1 MTLLPA
7 EVLSFETVIVGALSD
22 SNAVRRAAEET
33 FQRTKQQ
40 HPDQY
45 VTALT
50 LLLQSDRQQAVR
62 EFAAVMLRQALVLN
76 SLTAIAAKE
85 QANGAESPSSS
96 QPSPTSKDIF
106 PRLSPSTVQLLQT
119 GLLQLIDAEQPRAI
133 RKKSIDAIA
142 ALAARTLP
150 SQQWPDFLPAFL
162 AAMKSPTPQH
172 RETVLELIEKLCD
185 TVDIALLT
193 PHIAQMR
200 GVLVESLQSSEAALR
215 LSALQA
221 LISLLLCLDSSEVKS
236 MQDAIPLMFN
246 ALHAAYT
253 TLDDGILT
261 SATTVLASLIKA
273 HPSLVR
279 PHLSAVTQLMVAIVK
294 DERLDEESRRSA
306 MEFLITLAEAGKGMI
321 RKQAEFGRLV
331 IPLSFTLLCDGVD
344 EDDREWRAQES
355 EHDEVDG
362 EENAGMGAE
371 SAGRLAEA
379 LGGKVYVAT
388 VIPLI
393 QSNLSSA
400 QWVHRHAALCVLS
413 AMSEY
418 AQEAVEPLLPTFVT
432 LVLPYLRDSAPRVV
446 DAVLGCLQ
454 QMVVSYS
461 PTFQDRYHEQVVPA
475 LMSQLTPQQLP
486 RIIAMTCGTLIE
498 FTREADAAILTQY
511 AGDLLNLLSQL
522 IQLPSL
528 PVKERTLMV
537 ISSLALS
544 MQADFIPYYPTF
556 YPGIKHLVMHA
567 PPASGE
573 LRHKAIECLGALADA
588 VGHDVFMP
596 EAHHCMSVLTQLQQQ
611 DDTLLSYV
619 SQAEARI
626 AKAMGAEFAPYLP
639 HVIPSLLKSAAI
651 TDEYAV
657 ISGDEVSAL
666 EGQDGYVTKS
676 VDFAD
681 GQKLKITMNQTLFD
695 EKAIAVNMLYS
706 YAETLKGGFL
716 PYVAQTAT
724 VVLPLM
730 TYRFHESVR
739 IAAVSLAPALVRSTA
754 EGMAGRPAEEREAAV
769 RELFGRMLPVFIA
782 CTEQELHL
790 DNLCG
795 IVDAFGDA
803 VALMGC
809 AMSEAELNTLTA
821 AIKRLSV
828 ESIRRMEAREE
839 RRAAEDYDEEEE
851 TAIAGENEHDDEF
864 LGYLY
869 ELMVACIK
877 QNGAA
882 FLPHYHAHLHP
893 VFAPLLTHSNTS
905 LVVTALCVIAQVV
918 NDLPLPAPLQ
928 VSYCDA
934 LFPVCMA
941 HAVDEELDP
950 RQSAMYGLGAC
961 CQCMGERFLPVLP
974 AAVRVIL
981 QVIHDPHS
989 KDEGAAPATD
999 CAIASLEK
1007 IVAQCSASM
1016 TPHERARLL
1025 GEWTDA
1031 LPSVGDVGE
1040 AQLTHDKLCGYV
1052 EREDVAVLGE
1062 RGERVEKI
1070 LLVFGSLLE
1079 SEYLS
1084 EEGSGR
1090 VAALL
1095 RRWKGKLGEQQ
1106 WGAVLGKM
1114 DDEDRQ
1120 SVEKALASVQQ

>member
-22 SNAVRRAAEET
+22 SNAVRRQAEET

-50 LLLQSDRQQAVR
+50 LLLQSADRQQPVR

-76 SLTAIAAKE
+76 SLTAIADNE
-85 QANGAESPSSS
+85 QPNSTDASSS
-96 QPSPTSKDIF
+96 PSPTSKDIF
-106 PRLSPSTVQLLQT
+106 PRLSSGTVQLLQSA
-119 GLLQLIDAEQPRAI
+119 LLQLIDTEQPRAI
-133 RKKSIDAIA
+133 RKKTIDTIA

-150 SQQWPDFLPAFL
+150 DNHWPAFLPAFL

-185 TVDIALLT
+185 NVSIALLV
-193 PHIAQMR
+193 PHIAPMR
-200 GVLVESLQSSEAALR
+200 ATLIESLQSEEAAVR

-221 LISLLLCLDSSEVKS
+221 LISLLLCLDSSQVKA

-253 TLDDGILT
+253 TLDDGVLT
-261 SATTVLASLIKA
+261 SATTVLSSLIKA

-279 PHLSAVTQLMVAIVK
+279 PHLSAVTQLMVAIVR

-321 RKQAEFGRLV
+321 RKQGEFGRLV
-331 IPLSFTLLCDGVD
+331 IPLSFTLLCGGVD
-344 EDDREWRAQES
+344 ENDREWRAQES

-362 EENAGMGAE
+362 EENASMGME

-379 LGGKVYVAT
+379 LGGKIYIAT
-388 VIPLI
+388 VTPLI
-393 QSNLSSA
+393 QSHLNNAS
-400 QWVHRHAALCVLS
+400 WVQRHGALCVTS
-413 AMSEY
+413 AMIEY
-418 AQEAVEPLLPTFVT
+418 LHEAVEPLVPTLIT
-432 LVLPYLRDSAPRVV
+432 MILPYLRDRAPRVV

-461 PTFQDRYHEQVVPA
+461 PTFQEQYHEQVMPA
-475 LMSQLTPQQLP
+475 LMTLLAAQQLP

-498 FTREADAAILTQY
+498 FTREADASILTQY
-511 AGDLLNLLSQL
+511 AGDLLSLLSQL

-537 ISSLALS
+537 ISSLALA
-544 MQADFIPYYPTF
+544 MQSDFIPYYSTF

-573 LRHKAIECLGALADA
+573 LRHKAIECIGALADA
-588 VGHDVFMP
+588 VGHDVFIA
-596 EAHHCMSVLTQLQQQ
+596 EAHSVMSILTSLQQQ
-611 DDTLLSYV
+611 DDSLLSYI

-626 AKAMGAEFAPYLP
+626 AKAMGSEFAPYLP
-639 HVIPSLLKSAAI
+639 HVIPQLLKSAAI

-657 ISGDEVSAL
+657 ISGDDVSSL
-666 EGQDGYVTKS
+666 EGQDGYITKS
-676 VDFAD
+676 LDFAD
-681 GQKLKITMNQTLFD
+681 GQKLKLTMNQTLFD
-695 EKAIAVNMLYS
+695 EKAMAVNMLYS

-724 VVLPLM
+724 VTLPLM

-739 IAAVSLAPALVRSTA
+739 IAAVSLAPALIRSTA
-754 EGMAGRPAEEREAAV
+754 EGMADRPAEEREAAV
-769 RELFGRMLPVFIA
+769 RALFGRMLPVFIA
-782 CTEQELHL
+782 CTDQELHL

-795 IVDAFGDA
+795 IVDALGDA

-809 AMSEAELNTLTA
+809 PMSDAELAKLTEA
-821 AIKRLSV
+821 VKKLSEESIKRV
-828 ESIRRMEAREE
+828 EKREE
-839 RRAAEDYDEEEE
+839 RRQAEDYDEEEE

-877 QNGAA
+877 RSGAS
-882 FLPHYHAHLHP
+882 FLPHYHTHLHP
-893 VFAPLLTHSNTS
+893 VFAPLLTHSNLS
-905 LVVTALCVIAQVV
+905 LVVTAVCVVGQIV
-918 NDLPLPAPLQ
+918 NDLPLPPPLQ

-941 HAVDEELDP
+941 HATDEELDP
-950 RQSAMYGLGAC
+950 RQSALYGLGAC

-974 AAVRVIL
+974 AAVSVIL
-981 QVIHDPHS
+981 QVMHDPHS
-989 KDEGAAPATD
+989 KDEGSAPATD

-1007 IVAQCSASM
+1007 IVAQCGHSLPAS
-1016 TPHERARLL
+1016 
-1025 GEWTDA
+1025 
-1031 LPSVGDVGE
+1031 
-1040 AQLTHDKLCGYV
+1040 
-1052 EREDVAVLGE
+1052 
-1062 RGERVEKI
+1062 
-1070 LLVFGSLLE
+1070 
-1079 SEYLS
+1079 
-1084 EEGSGR
+1084 
-1090 VAALL
+1090 
-1095 RRWKGKLGEQQ
+1095 
-1106 WGAVLGKM
+1106 
-1114 DDEDRQ
+1114 
-1120 SVEKALASVQQ
+1120 

>member
-7 EVLSFETVIVGALSD
+7 EVLSFETVIVGALGE
-22 SNAVRRAAEET
+22 SNAVRRQAEET

-50 LLLQSDRQQAVR
+50 LLLQSVDRQQAVR

-76 SLTAIAAKE
+76 SLTAVTEQE
-85 QANGAESPSSS
+85 QANGTDAVASSPSSA
-96 QPSPTSKDIF
+96 SKDIF
-106 PRLSPSTVQLLQT
+106 PRLSPSTVQLLQS
-119 GLLQLIDAEQPRAI
+119 GLLQLIDSEQPRAI
-133 RKKSIDAIA
+133 RKKTIDTIA

-150 SQQWPDFLPAFL
+150 GNQWPAFLPVFL

-200 GVLVESLQSSEAALR
+200 NTLVESLQSSEAAVR

-253 TLDDGILT
+253 TLDDGVLT
-261 SATTVLASLIKA
+261 SATSVMSSLVKA

-321 RKQAEFGRLV
+321 RKQGEFGRLV

-344 EDDREWRAQES
+344 QDDREWRAQES
-355 EHDEVDG
+355 EHNEVDG
-362 EENAGMGAE
+362 EDNASMGME
-371 SAGRLAEA
+371 SALRLADA
-379 LGGKVYVAT
+379 LGGKLYVGT
-388 VIPLI
+388 VVPLI
-393 QSNLSSA
+393 QSHLSSSS
-400 QWVHRHAALCVLS
+400 WVQRHAALCVMS
-413 AMSEY
+413 AMTEGL
-418 AQEAVEPLLPTFVT
+418 QEAVEPLVPTLIT
-432 LVLPYLRDSAPRVV
+432 LMLPYLRDPAARVV

-461 PTFQDRYHEQVVPA
+461 PTFQDKYHEQVMPA
-475 LMSQLTPQQLP
+475 LMALLTPQQLP

-511 AGDLLNLLSQL
+511 AADLLNLLSQL
-522 IQLPSL
+522 IQLHSL
-528 PVKERTLMV
+528 PVKERTVMV
-537 ISSLALS
+537 ISSLALA
-544 MQADFIPYYPTF
+544 MQSDFVPYYPTF

-573 LRHKAIECLGALADA
+573 LRHKAIECIGALADA

-596 EAHHCMSVLTQLQQQ
+596 EAHSVMALLTSLQQQ
-611 DDTLLSYV
+611 DDSLLTYCL
-619 SQAEARI
+619 QAEARI
-626 AKAMGAEFAPYLP
+626 AKAMGSEFAPYLP
-639 HVIPSLLKSAAI
+639 HVIPQLLKSAAI

-657 ISGDEVSAL
+657 QSGDDVNTFD
-666 EGQDGYVTKS
+666 GQEGYVTKS
-676 VDFAD
+676 VDFDD
-681 GQKLKITMNQTLFD
+681 GQKLRITVNQTLFD
-695 EKAIAVNMLYS
+695 EKVTAVNMLYS

-716 PYVAQTAT
+716 PYVPQTAAVT
-724 VVLPLM
+724 IPLM

-739 IAAVSLAPALVRSTA
+739 IAAVSLAPALIRSTA
-754 EGMAGRPAEEREAAV
+754 EGMADRPTEEREVAV
-769 RELFGRMLPVFIA
+769 RALFGRILPVFIS

-790 DNLCG
+790 DNMCG
-795 IVDAFGDA
+795 IVDALGDA

-809 AMSEAELNTLTA
+809 PMVDTELSTLTA
-821 AIKRLSV
+821 LMKKLSS
-828 ESIRRMEAREE
+828 ESIDRMEKREE
-839 RRAAEDYDEEEE
+839 RRQAEDYDEEEE

-869 ELMVACIK
+869 ELLVACIK
-877 QNGAA
+877 RNGAS
-882 FLPHYHAHLHP
+882 FLPYYHTNLHP
-893 VFAPLLTHSNTS
+893 VFAPLLTHSNIS
-905 LVVTALCVIAQVV
+905 LVVTALCVIGQVV
-918 NDLPLPAPLQ
+918 NDLPLPQPLQ

-941 HAVDEELDP
+941 HATDEELDP
-950 RQSAMYGLGAC
+950 RQSALYGLGAC

-974 AAVRVIL
+974 AAVNVIL

-989 KDEGAAPATD
+989 KDEGSAPATD

-1007 IVAQCSASM
+1007 IVAQCSHSLP
-1016 TPHERARLL
+1016 PHERSRLL
-1025 GEWTDA
+1025 GEWVDA

-1052 EREDVAVLGE
+1052 EREDAAVLGE
-1062 RGERVEKI
+1062 RGEKVEKI
-1070 LLVFGSLLE
+1070 VLMFGSLLD

-1084 EEGSGR
+1084 EQTSVR

-1095 RRWKGKLGEQQ
+1095 TRWRVKLSEQQ
-1106 WGAVLGKM
+1106 WSAVIDRM

-1120 SVEKALASVQQ
+1120 SVDKAMAALQQ

>member
-7 EVLSFETVIVGALSD
+7 EVLSFETVILGSLSD
-22 SNAVRRAAEET
+22 SNAVRRQAEET
-33 FQRTKQQ
+33 LQRTKQQ

-45 VTALT
+45 VTALAV
-50 LLLQSDRQQAVR
+50 LLQAADRQQPVR
-62 EFAAVMLRQALVLN
+62 EFAAVMLRQALVVN
-76 SLTAIAAKE
+76 SLSAIAEKE
-85 QANGAESPSSS
+85 QSNGTDASAS
-96 QPSPTSKDIF
+96 PSPTSKDIF
-106 PRLSPSTVQLLQT
+106 PRLSPSTVDLLQSA
-119 GLLQLIDAEQPRAI
+119 LLQLIDNEQPRAI
-133 RKKSIDAIA
+133 RKKTIDTIA
-142 ALAARTLP
+142 ALAGRTLP
-150 SQQWPDFLPAFL
+150 NEQWPAFLPAFV
-162 AAMKSPTPQH
+162 AALKSPTPQH

-185 TVDIALLT
+185 NVNVAVLK
-193 PHIAQMR
+193 PHITQMR
-200 GVLVESLQSSEAALR
+200 STLIESLQSSDATVR

-221 LISLLLCLDSSEVKS
+221 LISLLLCLDSSEVQS

-253 TLDDGILT
+253 TLDDSVLT
-261 SATTVLASLIKA
+261 SATSVMCSLIKA

-362 EENAGMGAE
+362 EENAAMGME

-379 LGGKVYVAT
+379 LGGKIYIGT
-388 VIPLI
+388 ITPLI
-393 QSNLSSA
+393 QSHLSSTS
-400 QWVHRHAALCVLS
+400 WVQRHAALCVTS

-418 AQEAVEPLLPTFVT
+418 MHEAVEPLVPTLLT
-432 LVLPYLRDSAPRVV
+432 LILPYLRDPAPRVV

-461 PTFQDRYHEQVVPA
+461 PTFQDQYHEQVMPA
-475 LMSQLTPQQLP
+475 LMALLTPQQLP

-511 AGDLLNLLSQL
+511 AGDLLHLLSQL
-522 IQLPSL
+522 VQLPSL
-528 PVKERTLMV
+528 PVKERTVMV

-573 LRHKAIECLGALADA
+573 LRHKAIECIGALADA

-596 EAHHCMSVLTQLQQQ
+596 EAHSVMSILTTLQQQ
-611 DDTLLSYV
+611 DDSLLSYI

-626 AKAMGAEFAPYLP
+626 AKAMGNEFAPYLP
-639 HVIPSLLKSAAI
+639 HVIPQLLKSAAI

-681 GQKLKITMNQTLFD
+681 GQKLKLTMNQTLFD
-695 EKAIAVNMLYS
+695 EKAMAVNMLYS

-724 VVLPLM
+724 VTLPLM

-739 IAAVSLAPALVRSTA
+739 IAAVSLSPALIRSTA
-754 EGMAGRPAEEREAAV
+754 EGMADRPAQEREAAV

-795 IVDAFGDA
+795 IVDALGDA

-809 AMSEAELNTLTA
+809 PMSDTEMSTLTE
-821 AIKRLSV
+821 AIKKLSA
-828 ESIRRMEAREE
+828 ESIKRIEKREE
-839 RRAAEDYDEEEE
+839 RRQAEDYDEEEE

-877 QNGAA
+877 RNGVT
-882 FLPHYHAHLHP
+882 FLPYYHTNLHP
-893 VFAPLLTHSNTS
+893 VFAPLLTHSNIS
-905 LVVTALCVIAQVV
+905 LVVTALCVIGQVV
-918 NDLPLPAPLQ
+918 NDVPLPPPLQ

-934 LFPVCMA
+934 MFPVCMA
-941 HAVDEELDP
+941 HATDEELDP
-950 RQSAMYGLGAC
+950 RQSALYGLGAC

-974 AAVRVIL
+974 AAVNVIL

-989 KDEGAAPATD
+989 KDEGSAPATD

-1007 IVAQCSASM
+1007 IVAQCGNSLP
-1016 TPHERARLL
+1016 PHERARLL
-1025 GEWTDA
+1025 GEWVDA

-1040 AQLTHDKLCGYV
+1040 AQLTHDKLCSYV

-1062 RGERVEKI
+1062 RGEKVEKV
-1070 LLVFGSLLE
+1070 LLMFGSLLE

-1084 EEGSGR
+1084 DQGSGR

-1095 RRWKGKLGEQQ
+1095 RRWRVKLGEQQ
-1106 WGAVLGKM
+1106 WTAVLSRM

-1120 SVEKALASVQQ
+1120 SVEKAMASSQQ